1 MKQAQLRVVSDLLLA
16 AIAGGVGGGRA
27 APAETQH
34 GLRGDHLQWLAG
46 WSLEWG
52 IKCPPQSYPPGTR
65 PLCVL
70 EEKMKRVKNIQGPVR
85 AKGTR

>member
-46 WSLEWG
+46 
-52 IKCPPQSYPPGTR
+52 
-65 PLCVL
+65 
-70 EEKMKRVKNIQGPVR
+70 
-85 AKGTR
+85 